1 MVQRKIRRNWLSVGI
16 WLLIATVILGKTST
30 EGASLPIAGQSDL
43 LQVKVHRLI
52 VDPKSKQPVVSLSD
66 SDEQRAMLIWIDFF
80 EARAI
85 HSEMQGVQ
93 HRRPLTHD
101 LLERVI
107 QQVNGEIH
115 HIVITHTEDNIYFAT
130 LVIKKKDALVKIDA
144 RPSDSIVMAL
154 KFDAPIFVSKTL
166 FNDMAIPVER
176 ETEPEE
182 AKYGLILQDLTP
194 SLAKYLSFDSERG
207 VLVSGVKKGSRAEK
221 DGIAEGDIFIEVAG
235 QVIENVSAMKA
246 ALAKSKPS
254 VKARIFR
261 NSRYLSITLHPNDK

>member
-1 MVQRKIRRNWLSVGI
+1 MSQKKTKRCWLFFGI
-16 WLLIATVILGKTST
+16 WLLIVFGTFGQTIT
-30 EGASLPIAGQSDL
+30 ASSSDQVLEKNEL

-66 SDEQRAMLIWIDFF
+66 SHEQRALLIWIDFF

-85 HSEMQGVQ
+85 YSEMQGIQ

-107 QQVNGEIH
+107 HKIDGKIH
-115 HIVITHTEDNIYFAT
+115 HIVITHTAENIYFAT
-130 LVIKKKDALVKIDA
+130 LVIERKDSLVEIDA

-154 KFDAPIFVSKTL
+154 KFKAPIFVSRAL
-166 FNDMAIPVER
+166 FKDMAVPVEGDQAL
-176 ETEPEE
+176 EE
-182 AKYGLILQDLTP
+182 AEYGLILQDLTP
-194 SLAKYLSFDSERG
+194 SLAKYLSFESNQG

-221 DGIAEGDIFIEVAG
+221 DGIEEGDIFIEVDG
-235 QVIENVSAMKA
+235 QVIEDVLSMKDV
-246 ALAKSKPS
+246 LAKRKPS

-261 NSRYLSITLHPNDK
+261 KTRYLSITLHPN

>member
-1 MVQRKIRRNWLSVGI
+1 MGQRKIRRNRLSYGI
-16 WLLIATVILGKTST
+16 CLLIATVIFGETTT
-30 EGASLPIAGQSDL
+30 EGAFLPIAGQRDL

-52 VDPKSKQPVVSLSD
+52 VDPKNKQPVVSLAD
-66 SDEQRAMLIWIDFF
+66 SGEQRALLIWIDFF

-85 HSEMQGVQ
+85 HSEMQGIQ

-107 QQVNGEIH
+107 QKVNGKIH
-115 HIVITHTEDNIYFAT
+115 HIVITHTEDNIFFAT
-130 LVIKKKDALVKIDA
+130 LVIKRKDALVKIDA

-166 FNDMAIPVER
+166 FNEMAIPVER
-176 ETEPEE
+176 ETGLEE
-182 AKYGLILQDLTP
+182 AEYGLILQDLTP
-194 SLAKYLSFDSERG
+194 SLAKYLSFDSDRG

-246 ALAKSKPS
+246 ALEKSKPS

-261 NSRYLSITLHPNDK
+261 NSRYLSITLHPN

>member
-1 MVQRKIRRNWLSVGI
+1 MRQRNLGHNWLNLGI
-16 WLLIATVILGKTST
+16 WLLIAAVISGVTT
-30 EGASLPIAGQSDL
+30 ADGASPAASKRNDL

-52 VDPKSKQPVVSLSD
+52 VDPKNKQPVVSLAD
-66 SDEQRAMLIWIDFF
+66 PDEQRAMLIWIDFF

-85 HSEMQGVQ
+85 HSEMQGIQ

-107 QQVNGEIH
+107 EKVNGKIH
-115 HIVITHTEDNIYFAT
+115 RIIITHTADNIYFAT
-130 LVIKKKDALVKIDA
+130 LVIKRNDVLVEIDA

-154 KFDAPIFVSKTL
+154 KFNAPIFVSKTL
-166 FNDMAIPVER
+166 FNDMAIPVEK
-176 ETEPEE
+176 ENGLEE
-182 AKYGLILQDLTP
+182 AEYGLILQELTP
-194 SLAKYLSFDSERG
+194 SLAKYLAFDSDRG

-235 QVIENVSAMKA
+235 QVIEDVSAMKA
-246 ALAKSKPS
+246 ALAKGKPS

-261 NSRYLSITLHPNDK
+261 NSRYLSITLHPNQ